1 MKKKETY
8 EKGEELVNRKAV
20 KLFQNENLIEGIVYS
35 INLKSSVK
43 CKQLVKMFLKKDKIE
58 KITCNCFQTNSKKT
72 KNQNYL
78 HID

>member
-20 KLFQNENLIEGIVYS
+20 KLFENENLIEGIVYS

-43 CKQLVKMFLKKDKIE
+43 CKQLVKLFLKKDKIE
-58 KITCNCFQTNSKKT
+58 KISCNCFQMNSKK
-72 KNQNYL
+72 N
-78 HID
+78 